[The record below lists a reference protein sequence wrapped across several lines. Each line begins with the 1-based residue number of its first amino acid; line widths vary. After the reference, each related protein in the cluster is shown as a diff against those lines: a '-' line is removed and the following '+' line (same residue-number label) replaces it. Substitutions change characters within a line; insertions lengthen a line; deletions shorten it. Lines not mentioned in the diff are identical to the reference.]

1 MLISTVGI
9 GDTVVSETLGI
20 SDPGGLC
27 SRQMLIIEPH
37 NYVTVIR
44 ELWDKEAVRDLMR
57 AANMGLA

>member
-1 MLISTVGI
+1 
-9 GDTVVSETLGI
+9 
-20 SDPGGLC
+20 
-27 SRQMLIIEPH
+27 MLIIEPH